1 MRQVR
6 LAFSGSGFLAP
17 VHAGAACAFLDAG
30 VEIVEVAGTS
40 GGSIAAALLASGKDA
55 ATIKRIALAPIP
67 DNIMAVQPLGILWR
81 WALNNGN
88 VLHQWL
94 RDAIGDRTFAQAVMP
109 CTIVASDVQRQRG
122 VVFTRMRS
130 PELLLADACRMS
142 ASVPGVWKPVKWR
155 GLTIADGGMA
165 CNIPT
170 DKLTQ
175 DSVPRVGIQVTDG
188 NAPGKL
194 DSLLDFAKGCIGTM
208 LNSNEGNLVA
218 WAQQTGATIL
228 PVDARPYGFLDAGL
242 TLTAKT
248 ELFERGYQAV
258 SAFLAKQ
265 PRK

>member
-17 VHAGAACAFLDAG
+17 IHAGAACAFLDAG
-30 VEIVEVAGTS
+30 VEILEVAGTS
-40 GGSIAAALLASGKDA
+40 GGSIAAALVASGKDA
-55 ATIKRIALAPIP
+55 ATIKRIALQPIP

-81 WALNNGN
+81 WALNDGR

-94 RDAIGDRTFAQAVMP
+94 RDAIGERTFAQAVMP
-109 CTIVASDVQRQRG
+109 CTIVASDVKLQRG

-130 PELLLADACRMS
+130 PDLPLADACRMS
-142 ASVPGVWKPVKWR
+142 ASVPGVWAPVKWR
-155 GLTIADGGMA
+155 GLTLADGGMA

-175 DSVPRVGIQVTDG
+175 DKTPRVGIQVTDG

-242 TLTAKT
+242 PLTAKN

-258 SAFLAKQ
+258 HDLLMGNS
-265 PRK
+265 RK